1 MRISQLSHETGVA
14 VATLK
19 FYLREGLLHPGQQT
33 SRTQAMY
40 DESHAERVRLIR
52 ALSEA
57 GGLSLARVRQVL
69 DALDDPPTSRH
80 HLLGAAQDALRPE
93 DAHADPEW
101 TAFAREFVDQRGWQ
115 IRDDEPLVDLLGEQ
129 LHAVLDAGINLAD
142 GAPLAAWADAA
153 ESIAEADLSTVPDDP
168 AAALRQVVVGTVL
181 TDPVLATLRRL
192 AQQHRSATL
201 FESE

>member
-1 MRISQLSHETGVA
+1 MRISQLSDATGVP
-14 VATLK
+14 VPTLK
-19 FYLREGLLHPGQQT
+19 FYLREGLLHPGEQT
-33 SRTQAMY
+33 SRTQARY

-69 DALDDPPTSRH
+69 DALGDPPSSRH
-80 HLLGAAQDALRPE
+80 HLLGAAQDALTP
-93 DAHADPEW
+93 DGTTCDPEW
-101 TAFAREFVDQRGWQ
+101 SAFARGFVDRRGWQ
-115 IRDDEPLVDLLGEQ
+115 IRDDEPLIDLLGGQ
-129 LHAVLDAGINLAD
+129 LHALAEAGIEVDD
-142 GAPLAAWADAA
+142 GAPLMAWADAA
-153 ESIAEADLSTVPDDP
+153 ESIADADLSTVPDDP

-201 FESE
+201 FEEK